1 LKTKLKYPLIAKV
14 EIEKWLES
22 EYPYKNGDRVVLLG
36 EISNMPSH
44 VILADKEGKIL
55 WGYHLSDFVILT
67 QEET

>member
-1 LKTKLKYPLIAKV
+1 MKETLKYPLIAKA
-14 EIEKWLES
+14 EIDDNVS
-22 EYPYKNGDRVVLLG
+22 YPYKNGDRVLLLG

-44 VILADKEGKIL
+44 VVLVNRQNEIL